1 MKINVQDAWI
11 IASLGVVTSDL
22 PQGNDTVGVL
32 RHNAIKGCR
41 TCNISKELLTDDTQ
55 NIPKISRYHHITD
68 KQFNEILN
76 ENNTLAQ
83 KNLTQN
89 MD

>member
-1 MKINVQDAWI
+1 MKVNGQDAWI

-22 PQGNDTVGVL
+22 SQGNDIVSVL

-41 TCNISKELLTDDTQ
+41 TCNISKELLTDNTQ
-55 NIPKISRYHHITD
+55 NILKISRYHHITD

-76 ENNTLAQ
+76 KNNTL
-83 KNLTQN
+83 T
-89 MD
+89 